1 MGGGET
7 RCANY
12 VDSWGAG
19 AVCRSQGCG
28 WCVAGPV
35 IACWCLGQRT
45 TPGVCATIVARRS
58 TQDIVAPFADY
69 TRWINGLTLVQLAT
83 ILLDIGGVTYRRM
96 R

>member
-1 MGGGET
+1 M
-7 RCANY
+7 CQL
-12 VDSWGAG
+12 
-19 AVCRSQGCG
+19 CRFLGRGCCVSVSG
-28 WCVAGPV
+28 MRVVCVAGPV